1 MLWRFALTRSNR
13 RNPAVLNKAQKCFT
27 DVVKALEAETL
38 QGQTATR
45 IVDAAKA
52 LVQVA
57 GLDTNQLLAGMAPE
71 TQQTVRA
78 FFG

>member
-1 MLWRFALTRSNR
+1 MTQA
-13 RNPAVLNKAQKCFT
+13 AKCFAFI
-27 DVVKALEAETL
+27 VKALEAETL

-45 IVDAAKA
+45 ICGAAKQ
-52 LVQVA
+52 LITTA
-57 GLDTNQLLAGMAPE
+57 GLDANQLLAGLPPQ

>member
-1 MLWRFALTRSNR
+1 
-13 RNPAVLNKAQKCFT
+13 VLNQAAKCFG
-27 DVVKALEAETL
+27 DVIKALEAETL

-45 IVDAAKA
+45 IVGATKD

-57 GLDTNQLLAGMAPE
+57 GLNANQLLAGQSDE

-78 FFG
+78 YFS